1 MAKKIE
7 LLAARQVDTRKAG
20 NYSDGGNLYLRV
32 KDTGARSWVFRY
44 KSGGKGKIEGKV
56 TELGIGSRNERTLAQ
71 ARELAGKMRTALADG
86 KDPAALVRVKRDL
99 NAKTFKDCALALIE
113 SKRSGWRNAKHAQQW
128 ENTLEQCAYPS
139 IGDKLP
145 ADITL
150 ADIKAILLPMW
161 TTKTETATR
170 LRQRIE
176 AVLDYA
182 AVHDDEQNRSN
193 PARWKGV
200 LDKVLPAAR
209 KVTKRTHHAAAPY
222 TDVPK
227 IMSALRKKY
236 FLSAYCLRFIILTA
250 ARSGEARGALWTEIN
265 LDEKVW
271 IIPANRMKAERE
283 HRVPLCDEAMEIL
296 TKMQQWRIEDA
307 KRVFQ
312 GSRGGLLSDVA
323 VNNTLH
329 AIAPKATVH
338 GFRSSFREWGA
349 ETTIY
354 PSAVLELA
362 LAHVNKDKIE
372 EAYQRSDLFAWR
384 RKLMSVWDSYCAN
397 RRRTR
402 VRLHDSDRMTAQLE
416 YTRHFNYLRRQVI
429 ENKLEKEKEKEKQ
442 GLMTRYLKKPKI

>member
-1 MAKKIE
+1 MAKIK
-7 LLAARQVDTRKAG
+7 LLTARQLNTLPVG
-20 NYSDGGNLYLRV
+20 FHSDGGNLYFRV
-32 KDTGARSWVFRY
+32 RDNGSRAWVFRY
-44 KSGGKGKIEGKV
+44 KIAGKAIEIG
-56 TELGIGSRNERTLAQ
+56 LGAIGSRSLLE
-71 ARELAGKMRTALADG
+71 AREIAGGMRTAMING
-86 KDPAALVRVKRDL
+86 KDPATLVRVKRDGSVM
-99 NAKTFKDCALALIE
+99 TFKNCALALIDA
-113 SKRSGWRNAKHAQQW
+113 KRSGWRNAKHAQQW
-128 ENTLEQCAYPS
+128 ENTLEQYAYPS

-349 ETTIY
+349 ETTMY
-354 PSAVLELA
+354 PSSVLELA

-384 RKLMSVWDSYCAN
+384 RELMNLWDSYCAN
-397 RRRTR
+397 RRTR
-402 VRLHDSDRMTAQLE
+402 VRLHDSDRTTAQLE
-416 YTRHFNYLRRQVI
+416 YTRRFNYLRRQVI
-429 ENKLEKEKEKEKQ
+429 ENKLEKEKEKEKEKQ